1 MSSRALDDDPFAR
14 MAAAL
19 PAAPPPAPRSRPR
32 PIARRSRPSFSDLAP
47 VLPPTFDPV
56 LPEAPP
62 VYPPTIP
69 PAPIPFVPSVI
80 VADDPAPVLRP
91 QPQPRSRVMDA
102 PTVRGRQRLI
112 LPHGRE
118 RLRIATVL
126 ALLCVS
132 IAVFGIGIASFVV
145 AKSRA
150 ATGVG
155 ALVTHYVPK

>member
-91 QPQPRSRVMDA
+91 QPRSRIMDA

-112 LPHGRE
+112 LRHGRG